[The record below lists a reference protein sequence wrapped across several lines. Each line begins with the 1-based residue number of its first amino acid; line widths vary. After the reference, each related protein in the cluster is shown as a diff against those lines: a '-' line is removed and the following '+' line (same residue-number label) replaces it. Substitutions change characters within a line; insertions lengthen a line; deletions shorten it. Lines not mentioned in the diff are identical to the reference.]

1 MATGAKWRAQIGEHG
16 QTLSWPLYDHPNDA
30 AYPLEIMDLTGA
42 QSVTVTLTRLS
53 DRTQV
58 QQGVATVDV
67 DPATGIITFDLEE
80 LATQRP
86 GYLEVAAAA
95 LFPSGEV
102 RVARRAYLLVTG
114 RAPLTPATQPALDV
128 GDNFVVQ
135 VTQWTPGG
143 DRVEEIQLVGPDL
156 VPIGTP
162 VYLWDDPGDATDAL
176 VAWPGD
182 PNTLLDN
189 QP

>member
-1 MATGAKWRAQIGEHG
+1 MATGARWRAQLGEHG
-16 QTLSWPLYDHPNDA
+16 QTLTWTLQDHPAAGGWPL
-30 AYPLEIMDLTGA
+30 EVIDLTGA
-42 QSVTVTLTRLS
+42 QSVTVTVTRLF
-53 DRTQV
+53 DRTQL
-58 QQGVATVDV
+58 QQGVATVV
-67 DPATGIITFDLEE
+67 NAASGAISFVLAEE
-80 LATQRP
+80 TTQWP
-86 GYLEVAAAA
+86 GYCEVEAAVAW
-95 LFPSGEV
+95 PSGQV
-102 RVARRAYLLVTG
+102 QVARRAYLLVTG

-135 VTQWTPGG
+135 VTQWTPTG

-162 VYLWDDPGDATDAL
+162 VYLWDDPGDSTDAL